1 MRRIALIASLIAGV
15 TCAVPQSHAEPSAA
29 NLIGAWQR
37 ADGAARVR
45 IAPCGADIC
54 AINTWIK
61 DNSDGEDV
69 GDRLIMN
76 VAPKSTN
83 ELTGTA
89 YDPKRNRTYSLT
101 LDVGQTELT
110 TRGCVLFGLL
120 CRSVSWS
127 RLPAGANQSD

>member
-1 MRRIALIASLIAGV
+1 MRGWILISFLAVAS
-15 TCAVPQSHAEPSAA
+15 SS
-29 NLIGAWQR
+29 IGAR
-37 ADGAARVR
+37 AEAIDGEWARGDGDARVR
-45 IAPCGADIC
+45 IEPCGKSLC